1 MINMKTNY
9 HLNVKKILAY
19 IMGFNKRCSIRMF
32 LLFYLTEYRKIMK
45 QKLFCR
51 VLNVEYNRIQDNY

>member
-9 HLNVKKILAY
+9 HLNVKKTLAY
-19 IMGFNKRCSIRMF
+19 IMDFNKRCSIRMF